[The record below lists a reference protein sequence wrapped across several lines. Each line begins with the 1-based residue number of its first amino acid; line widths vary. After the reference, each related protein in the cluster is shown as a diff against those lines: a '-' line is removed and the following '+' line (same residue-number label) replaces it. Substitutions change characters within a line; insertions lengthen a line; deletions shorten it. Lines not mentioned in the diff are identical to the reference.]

1 MQSSVGKHELVTEM
15 GTVVREYIV
24 MQARLGKFVD
34 YVDESSWR
42 FGFVLSAIVAAEMA
56 LIAAAVLSN

>member
-1 MQSSVGKHELVTEM
+1 MKWVREM

-42 FGFVLSAIVAAEMA
+42 FGFVLSAIIAVEMA

>member
-1 MQSSVGKHELVTEM
+1 MKWVREM
-15 GTVVREYIV
+15 GTVIREYIV

-42 FGFVLSAIVAAEMA
+42 FGFVLSAIVAVEMA

>member
-1 MQSSVGKHELVTEM
+1 MKWVREM

-42 FGFVLSAIVAAEMA
+42 FGFVLSAIVAVEMA

>member
-1 MQSSVGKHELVTEM
+1 MKWVREM

-42 FGFVLSAIVAAEMA
+42 LGFVLSAIVAVEMA